1 MSILSDHI
9 KEFEGLRLDAY
20 LDVAGILTIGYG
32 HTGPDVKSGMKI
44 TKARA
49 DDLLH
54 KDMQWA
60 IDAVSK
66 SVTVPTNQYQQAAL
80 ISLTFNIGAGAF
92 KSSTLLRKLNAG
104 DIEGAANEFCRW
116 NKATVGGKKTVING
130 LTRRRESERALFM
143 TGSDDGAVVPAD
155 QPGAGSIT
163 DGGRTS
169 IAKSTTM
176 QSAGGQI
183 VAAGGVIG
191 TAVTTTDGTAQILL
205 IVGGFVIVL
214 AAAYIMRERIK
225 KWADGIR

>member
-44 TKARA
+44 TKAQA

-80 ISLTFNIGAGAF
+80 TSLTFNIGAGAF

-104 DIEGAANEFCRW
+104 DIEGAANEFGRW
-116 NKATVGGKKTVING
+116 NKATVNGKKTVING
-130 LTRRRESERALFM
+130 LTRRRESERKLFM
-143 TGSDDGAVVPAD
+143 TGSDDGVIVPAD
-155 QPGAGSIT
+155 QPGAGSVT
-163 DGGRTS
+163 DGGRTN

-176 QSAGGQI
+176 QSAGGI
-183 VAAGGVIG
+183 IASAGGVIG
-191 TAVTTTDGTAQILL
+191 TAVTATEGTAQILL
-205 IVGGFVIVL
+205 IVGGFITVGFAI
-214 AAAYIMRERIK
+214 YIMRERIK